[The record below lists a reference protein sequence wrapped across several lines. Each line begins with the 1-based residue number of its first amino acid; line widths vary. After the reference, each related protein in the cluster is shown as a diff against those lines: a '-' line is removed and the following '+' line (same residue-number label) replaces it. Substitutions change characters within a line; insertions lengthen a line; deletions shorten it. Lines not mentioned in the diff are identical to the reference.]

1 MDKLTV
7 FQKYPKW
14 IIEDIKKMAE
24 RVGPQA
30 YLLIMAKYG
39 ISLKEVNEILKQVDS
54 INGRTS
60 DSKPEGVG
68 SNPARPAIKS

>member
-1 MDKLTV
+1 MLNKKNILE
-7 FQKYPKW
+7 KYPNW
-14 IIEDIKKMAE
+14 LIEDIKKMAE

-30 YLLIMAKYG
+30 YSLVTTKYG
-39 ISLKEVNEILKQVDS
+39 ISLEEVNEIVKQVGS

-68 SNPARPAIKS
+68 SNPARPAKN

>member
-1 MDKLTV
+1 MDKLTI

-30 YLLIMAKYG
+30 YSLVTAKYKV
-39 ISLKEVNEILKQVDS
+39 SLKEINKIVKQVGS
-54 INGRTS
+54 VNGRTS
-60 DSKPEGVG
+60 ASKSESVG
-68 SNPARPAIKS
+68 SNPAQPAK